1 MARVRIHITCGQPAA
16 ECGCPPDDDDDLE
29 PGGPQDGSEDEVA
42 A

>member
-1 MARVRIHITCGQPAA
+1 MARVRIHIPCGQPVD

-29 PGGPQDGSEDEVA
+29 PGTAQDGSEDEDA